1 MNKQLNEVQ
10 IEDIRKLASNV
21 RLSLGLGDDIPIA
34 NDMFSILDRKD
45 ITLVE
50 YPISVNGKPGF
61 YASLT
66 CFNTNGNKL
75 FFLGLNTANPLDAQ
89 IFGIAHE
96 LYHYETNTI
105 DLPDNSSE
113 EIKADRFAAELLLPL
128 SSLRAWI
135 LKEFKVSSLQSV
147 SKARIMR
154 FIARLQC
161 EWWLPY
167 RSLVR
172 RLYEEDYIS
181 SSQYDQLYSNDER
194 SCTGE
199 YGRICCAIDKDVFER
214 LNSPTNR
221 TGTSPRALET
231 VIGNYEDGLIDV
243 DNFIRGMRLLGKAPE
258 DFSLDIEID
267 PEDIDEMNAYLG
279 EGETDKTFKGL
290 TDQDQREFLNFIE
303 EK

>member
-1 MNKQLNEVQ
+1 MNKQLDEVQ
-10 IEDIRKLASNV
+10 IEDIRKLASDM
-21 RLSLGLGDDIPIA
+21 RRSLGFGDDIPIA
-34 NDMFSILDRKD
+34 NDIFSILDRKD

-50 YPISVNGKPGF
+50 YPISVAGESGF

-66 CFNTNGNKL
+66 CFSTNGNRL
-75 FFLGLNTANPLDAQ
+75 FFLGLNTANPFDTQ
-89 IFGIAHE
+89 IFGIGHE
-96 LYHYETNTI
+96 LYHYVTNTI
-105 DLPDNSSE
+105 DLSDNQSDE
-113 EIKADRFAAELLLPL
+113 AKADRFAAELLLPL
-128 SSLRAWI
+128 SSLRALI
-135 LKEFKVSSLQSV
+135 LREFKVSSLQSV
-147 SKARIMR
+147 SRAKLMR

-167 RSLVR
+167 RSLVK

-181 SSQYDQLYSNDER
+181 SSQYDQLYSINER

-243 DNFIRGMRLLGKAPE
+243 DNFISGMRLLGKTPE
-258 DFSLDIEID
+258 DFSLDVGID
-267 PEDIDEMNAYLG
+267 PEDIEEFNAYLS
-279 EGETDKTFKGL
+279 EGKTD
-290 TDQDQREFLNFIE
+290 ES
-303 EK
+303 